1 MSGMKNT
8 LGLFIVFMLTFK
20 TGIYQTIGKKGS
32 EHLINWLPASRGH
45 ILYYKAT
52 TDKVLD
58 REDFGNIWIH
68 C

>member
-1 MSGMKNT
+1 
-8 LGLFIVFMLTFK
+8 MLTFK